1 MVNKRRQDWTI
12 VSYDKADH
20 EIWQNRYGQLAM
32 KTKTGELKLVRLVDV
47 YYEITF
53 TARMNAAIMI
63 LGLTQQ
69 EVAEKVV
76 CKQSQVSDLCSGRR
90 YPHQEDI
97 EKLETLLINPAMR
110 LELGQ
115 ARGLMH
121 GLGEAE

>member
-20 EIWQNRYGQLAM
+20 EIWQNRYGQLAI

-47 YYEITF
+47 YCEITL
-53 TARMNAAIMI
+53 TARINAAIMI

-69 EVAEKVV
+69 GVAEKVG
-76 CKQSQVSDLCSGRR
+76 CTQSQVADWVSGKR
-90 YPHQEDI
+90 YPHEGNI

-121 GLGEAE
+121 GLGEVE